1 VKLRYVIVLDA
12 LLAGGLIGILPL
24 GAPASHA
31 AAQQKKPAIS
41 EEASAALMRMGQTLR
56 GAEQFSF
63 QARTIREYADANGQP
78 LHIFHTLKVVVH
90 RPNRMLADVSGD
102 DGTSKLVFDGKTA
115 IIYSATQKKYASVPV
130 PEGTIEAMM
139 KEAMGRLGVDFPL
152 ADFLTEAPDKAFLTD
167 VTSGR
172 VIDTVMIDGSPYLH
186 LFFTQP
192 PGIEL
197 ELWPAKDNQSLPRR
211 LVVTYRDL
219 PGQPNFIAEFADWNL
234 DIHPSDAEF
243 TFQPP
248 PDAEQVQLKPAAAG
262 APPAK
267 AKRGKQ

>member
-1 VKLRYVIVLDA
+1 MKLRYVVGLQV
-12 LLAGGLIGILPL
+12 LLAGGMIAVLPL
-24 GAPASHA
+24 TLPALHA
-31 AAQQKKPAIS
+31 ATQEKKPVIS

-63 QARTIREYADANGQP
+63 QARTIRVYADANGQP

-90 RPNRMLADVSGD
+90 RPNRMLVDISGD

-115 IIYSATQKKYASVPV
+115 IIYSAAEKKYASIPV

-152 ADFLTEAPDKAFLTD
+152 ADFLTEAPGKAFLTGI
-167 VTSGR
+167 TSGR
-172 VIDTVMIDGSPYLH
+172 VVDTVTIDGSPYLH
-186 LFFTQP
+186 LFFSQP

-197 ELWPAKDNQSLPRR
+197 ELWLAKDNQPLPRR
-211 LVVTYRDL
+211 LIVTYRDL
-219 PGQPNFIAEFADWNL
+219 PGQPNFIAEFSDWNL

-243 TFQPP
+243 AFQPP
-248 PDAEQVQLKPAAAG
+248 PDAEQIQLKPAAA
-262 APPAK
+262 AATPAK
-267 AKRGKQ
+267 GKGR

>member
-1 VKLRYVIVLDA
+1 MKLRYAVVLQA
-12 LLAGGLIGILPL
+12 LFAGGLIGALPL
-24 GAPASHA
+24 TVPALHA
-31 AAQQKKPAIS
+31 ATQQKKPVIS

-63 QARTIREYADANGQP
+63 QARTIRVYADANGQP

-90 RPNRMLADVSGD
+90 RPNRLLADVSGD

-115 IIYSATQKKYASVPV
+115 IIYSAAQKKYASIPV

-152 ADFLTEAPDKAFLTD
+152 ADFLTEAPDKAFLTG

-172 VIDTVMIDGSPYLH
+172 VVDTVTIDGSPYLH

-197 ELWPAKDNQSLPRR
+197 ELWQAKDNPSLPRR
-211 LVVTYRDL
+211 LIVTYRDL
-219 PGQPNFIAEFADWNL
+219 PGQPNFIAEFSDWNL

-248 PDAEQVQLKPAAAG
+248 PDAEQVQLKPAAAV

-267 AKRGKQ
+267 GKGGKR

>member
-1 VKLRYVIVLDA
+1 MKLRYIIVLKA
-12 LLAGGLIGILPL
+12 LFAGGLIAILPL
-24 GAPASHA
+24 TAPASHA
-31 AAQQKKPAIS
+31 AAQPKKPAIS
-41 EEASAALMRMGQTLR
+41 EEASAALMHMGQTLR

-63 QARTIREYADANGQP
+63 QARTIRVYADANGQP

-90 RPNRMLADVSGD
+90 RPNRMLAEVSGD

-115 IIYSATQKKYASVPV
+115 IIYSAAQKKYASIPV
-130 PEGTIEAMM
+130 PDGTIEAMM

-152 ADFLTEAPDKAFLTD
+152 ADFLTQAPDKAFLTGI
-167 VTSGR
+167 TSGR
-172 VIDTVMIDGSPYLH
+172 VVDTVTIDGSPYLH

-197 ELWPAKDNQSLPRR
+197 ELWLAKDNQSLPRR
-211 LVVTYRDL
+211 LIVTYHDL
-219 PGQPNFIAEFADWNL
+219 PGQPNFIAEFSDWNL

-248 PDAEQVQLKPAAAG
+248 ADAEQIQLKPAAI
-262 APPAK
+262 PAK
-267 AKRGKQ
+267 GKGGKR

>member
-1 VKLRYVIVLDA
+1 MKLRYVVGLQV
-12 LLAGGLIGILPL
+12 LLAGGMIAVLPL
-24 GAPASHA
+24 TLPALHA
-31 AAQQKKPAIS
+31 ATQEKKPVIS

-63 QARTIREYADANGQP
+63 QARTIRVYADANGQP

-90 RPNRMLADVSGD
+90 RPNRMLVDISGD

-115 IIYSATQKKYASVPV
+115 IIYSAAEKKYASIPV

-152 ADFLTEAPDKAFLTD
+152 ADFLTEAPGKAFLTGI
-167 VTSGR
+167 TSGR
-172 VIDTVMIDGSPYLH
+172 VVDTVTIDGSPYLH
-186 LFFTQP
+186 LFFSQP

-197 ELWPAKDNQSLPRR
+197 KLWLAKDNQPLPRR
-211 LVVTYRDL
+211 LIVTYRDL
-219 PGQPNFIAEFADWNL
+219 PGQPNFIAEFSDWNL

-243 TFQPP
+243 AFQPP
-248 PDAEQVQLKPAAAG
+248 PDAEQIQLKPAAA
-262 APPAK
+262 AATPAK
-267 AKRGKQ
+267 GKGR